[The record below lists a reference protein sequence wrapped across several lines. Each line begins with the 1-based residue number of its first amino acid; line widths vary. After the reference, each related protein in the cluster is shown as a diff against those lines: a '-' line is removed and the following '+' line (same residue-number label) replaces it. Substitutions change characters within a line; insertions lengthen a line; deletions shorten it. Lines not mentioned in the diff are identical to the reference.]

1 MKITRHLVD
10 GDRDWIGLRYGDT
23 ELTNCVDAADWH
35 TQPAA
40 PWACWHCGNAWCC
53 QHRLARIVRTED
65 QLLWMAPYFSTFEYK
80 AFADIRPEQLFDASL
95 LIDRN
100 DWETNRKVVPSLP
113 PFDSFSLI
121 NTHDICHL
129 WLQNRPSFAV
139 PEEWD
144 SLSHHLSRKC
154 IASHPFDLPNAIEI
168 IEKHLN
174 ALQCPAQDLV
184 GRFEELKD
192 DPDSYNT
199 LYFDLEGTPEFIA
212 FLALP
217 SSVVIS
223 GRYYFSPVNDS
234 ADQPL
239 QT

>member
-1 MKITRHLVD
+1 
-10 GDRDWIGLRYGDT
+10 
-23 ELTNCVDAADWH
+23 
-35 TQPAA
+35 
-40 PWACWHCGNAWCC
+40 
-53 QHRLARIVRTED
+53 
-65 QLLWMAPYFSTFEYK
+65 MAPYFSTFEYK

-217 SSVVIS
+217 SSLVIS